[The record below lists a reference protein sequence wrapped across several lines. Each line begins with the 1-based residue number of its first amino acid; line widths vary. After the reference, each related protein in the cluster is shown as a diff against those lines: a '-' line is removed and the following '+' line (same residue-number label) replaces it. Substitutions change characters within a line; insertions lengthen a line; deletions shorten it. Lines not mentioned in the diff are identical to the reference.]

1 MLFNFY
7 FLKNSFKFKITF
19 ETVKLELVTIL
30 NRNNH
35 SFLEAKIENFWI
47 ISNFLKSIFINS
59 FLIKKSKNSDF
70 NKYFFPYFLHY
81 FSFNHEETRKSSRL
95 LNNSTSQEQHYIT
108 LNYFTYLQGLVHQC
122 WQEWQGLQGQELRAQ
137 PMDCYQVC
145 PSVTTTNKI
154 QRSTKTHVAGWG

>member
-1 MLFNFY
+1 MNSYYHKIHENLLFNFY
-7 FLKNSFKFKITF
+7 FLKNSFKFKTTF

-59 FLIKKSKNSDF
+59 FLLRKVRIVILI

-108 LNYFTYLQGLVHQC
+108 LNISHTCRV
-122 WQEWQGLQGQELRAQ
+122 
-137 PMDCYQVC
+137 
-145 PSVTTTNKI
+145 
-154 QRSTKTHVAGWG
+154 